1 MGIFSRLFNVGKAEA
16 HSAIDKLEDP
26 IKMTEQGIRDLKKDL
41 DKSLQALAEVKAL
54 AIRSK
59 RELNEQKSMAKNYEQ
74 KAMLLLQKAEKG
86 DLEMSEAER
95 LATEALARKEEAVSN
110 ASRSQEEVSKFDTN
124 ISQLDTNVKKLKS
137 TITRYENELRTLKAR
152 ARVSQATSKINKQ
165 LSGIDSSGTVGMLE
179 KMKDKVAQ
187 QEAMAEAYGDIA
199 FENRSLD
206 DEIDATL
213 SDTNVKASNALE
225 ELKAKMKNKE

>member
-16 HSAIDKLEDP
+16 HAAIDKLEDP

-59 RELNEQKSMAKNYEQ
+59 RELNEQKSMGQNYEQ
-74 KAMLLLQKAEKG
+74 KAILLLQKAEKG
-86 DLEMSEAER
+86 DLDVAEAER
-95 LATEALARKEEAVSN
+95 LATEALARKEEAIAN
-110 ASRSQEEVSKFDTN
+110 AARAQEEVNRFDQN
-124 ISQLDTNVKKLKS
+124 ISQLDANVKKLKS
-137 TITRYENELRTLKAR
+137 TISRYENELRTLKAR
-152 ARVSQATSKINKQ
+152 ARVSSATQKINKQ
-165 LSGIDSSGTVGMLE
+165 LSGIDSSGTVSMLE

-187 QEAMAEAYGDIA
+187 QEAMAEAYGEISV
-199 FENRSLD
+199 ENKSLD

-213 SDTNVKASNALE
+213 NETNVKASNALE

>member
-16 HSAIDKLEDP
+16 HAAIDKLEDP

-59 RELNEQKSMAKNYEQ
+59 RELNEQKSVAKNYEQ
-74 KAMLLLQKAEKG
+74 KAILLLQKAEKG

-95 LATEALARKEEAVSN
+95 LATEALTRKEEAT
-110 ASRSQEEVSKFDTN
+110 ASAARAQEEVARFDTN
-124 ISQLDTNVKKLKS
+124 ISQLDANVKKLKS

-152 ARVSQATSKINKQ
+152 ARVSSATQKINKQ
-165 LSGIDSSGTVGMLE
+165 LSGIDSSGTVSMLE

-187 QEAMAEAYGDIA
+187 QEAMAEAYGEISV
-199 FENRSLD
+199 ENRSLD

-213 SDTNVKASNALE
+213 SETNVKASNALE

>member
-16 HSAIDKLEDP
+16 HAAIDKLEDP

-59 RELNEQKSMAKNYEQ
+59 RELNEQKSLGQNYEQ
-74 KAMLLLQKAEKG
+74 KAILLLQKAEKG
-86 DLEMSEAER
+86 DLDVAEAER
-95 LATEALARKEEAVSN
+95 LATEALARKEEAVAN
-110 ASRSQEEVSKFDTN
+110 VARAQEEVTRFDQN
-124 ISQLDTNVKKLKS
+124 ISQLDANVKKLKS

-152 ARVSQATSKINKQ
+152 ARVSSATQKINKQ
-165 LSGIDSSGTVGMLE
+165 LSGIDSSGTVSMLE

-187 QEAMAEAYGDIA
+187 QEAMAEAYGEISV
-199 FENRSLD
+199 ENRSLD

-213 SDTNVKASNALE
+213 NETNVKASNALE